1 MAVPKRRVSRMKRRQ
16 RQASHKKSYPNAS
29 EDKKSGGIHLSHR
42 VCPETGMYNGR
53 QVLTIKVDD

>member
-29 EDKKSGGIHLSHR
+29 EDKQNGGIHLPHR
-42 VCPETGMYNGR
+42 VCPETGMYRGR
-53 QVLTIKVDD
+53 QVLTVKSEE